1 MQQLAAKK
9 TFKTNAEKDL
19 YDTIHELVVTDLGY
33 DHALRIENDK
43 QYLDIAPTHCS
54 TRKSNKYRGYKLA
67 MEYKDPNPIDTSKA
81 YSPAELAEFIRT
93 KMYGKDVREA
103 IALGVEQNQQIINVL
118 ALTGIMVVDKNGN
131 PYAEM

>member
-1 MQQLAAKK
+1 
-9 TFKTNAEKDL
+9 
-19 YDTIHELVVTDLGY
+19 
-33 DHALRIENDK
+33 
-43 QYLDIAPTHCS
+43 
-54 TRKSNKYRGYKLA
+54 